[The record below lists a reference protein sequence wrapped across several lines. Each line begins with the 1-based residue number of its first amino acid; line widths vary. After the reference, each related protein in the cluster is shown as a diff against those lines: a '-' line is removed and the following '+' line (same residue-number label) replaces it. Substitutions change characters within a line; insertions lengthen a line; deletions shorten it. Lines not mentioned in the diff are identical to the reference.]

1 MKKIIALLMV
11 LSATFSSV
19 SAQIFIAKA
28 KIEFEEKSN
37 FKKKLGNMG
46 SWLDALK
53 DNLPNQRVQYYDYTY
68 ANNKSFYKLNRI
80 DEKSKIPDW
89 LDENNEENEWYTD
102 LTTNTMQLKKIIVG
116 APFNIKDSLPTIE
129 WKLVNENMS
138 IAGFNCRKAIGKIYD
153 SVYVFAFYAE
163 ELPISGGPCS
173 ISGLPGM
180 ILGMTIPRL
189 YTSWLATKVIVNGVD
204 DGIIKP
210 AQAKKTMLNKEFR
223 TILLDRTKD
232 WGGGD
237 GDEGSKGFKE
247 QFLWSALL

>member
-1 MKKIIALLMV
+1 MKKIFAILILF
-11 LSATFSSV
+11 SATVSVV
-19 SAQIFIAKA
+19 SAQIFIEKA
-28 KIEFEEKSN
+28 RIEFEEKSN
-37 FKKKLGNMG
+37 FKKKLGNV
-46 SWLDALK
+46 SWLEGLK

-68 ANNKSFYKLNRI
+68 ANNKGFYKLNRI
-80 DEKSKIPDW
+80 DEKNKIPDW

-102 LTTNTMQLKKIIVG
+102 LTTGTMQLKKIVVG
-116 APFNIKDSLPTIE
+116 APFNIKDSLPVIE
-129 WKLVNENMS
+129 WKLVNENMN

-189 YTSWLATKVIVNGVD
+189 YTSWLATKVIVNGVNEEV
-204 DGIIKP
+204 IKP
-210 AQAKKTMLNKEFR
+210 APAKKTMLNREYR
-223 TILLDRTKD
+223 NILIDRTKD
-232 WGGGD
+232 WGGGED
-237 GDEGSKGFKE
+237 GEANGFRE